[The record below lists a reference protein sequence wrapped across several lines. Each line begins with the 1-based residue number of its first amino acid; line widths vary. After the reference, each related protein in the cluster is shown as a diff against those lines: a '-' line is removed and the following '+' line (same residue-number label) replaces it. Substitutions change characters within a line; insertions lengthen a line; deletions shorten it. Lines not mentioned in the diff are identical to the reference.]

1 MPEPTPTSAPTPT
14 PTPTP
19 PDRPD
24 RRTVVRVLLAAL
36 TLVLLAALTLALALL
51 VADAL
56 GAHLD
61 EHTTAGC
68 PAGAPS
74 ACRPG
79 PSAGPSRTAPGPATS
94 AATPSAS
101 ASVSSSASRRASAS
115 PGSDAATGGATGPC
129 SSAGA
134 CGFPTAATTGP
145 RSTPGSRHSGDI
157 TVRTDGTVIDGW
169 DLTGSLDI
177 YANDVTVVD
186 SSITSSNWWG
196 VNLRSGY
203 HGLRVLHSRITG
215 VPGKG
220 QDNGGEDYAVSNMGS
235 SSIEV
240 GWSDISVFGNALSM
254 GQGNLHDNYVH
265 DLAPF
270 VNASGQW
277 QHLDAVIS
285 DGGGSGQLVIRHNTL
300 LNAVGVDRG
309 ASAGI
314 GLYPDTG
321 TVNNAVVDSNWIAG
335 GSYALYGGGPGST
348 GIRVTHNVFSDQYHP
363 ACGYYGDVA
372 YWNAGGAGNVWAD
385 NTTSDGRPVTPQ

>member
-1 MPEPTPTSAPTPT
+1 MPGTRRAAA
-14 PTPTP
+14 PTP
-19 PDRPD
+19 PDRSGR
-24 RRTVVRVLLAAL
+24 RRTAVRLLLAAL
-36 TLVLLAALTLALALL
+36 ALVAGLL

-61 EHTTAGC
+61 ERSTAGC
-68 PAGAPS
+68 PTGSPS
-74 ACRPG
+74 ACRTGSSADGASG
-79 PSAGPSRTAPGPATS
+79 PSGSGTRTATGS
-94 AATPSAS
+94 ATPTATTSGSSSAS
-101 ASVSSSASRRASAS
+101 ASRSPSATAGA
-115 PGSDAATGGATGPC
+115 PATTSGGHTGPC
-129 SSAGA
+129 SSPGA
-134 CGFPTAATTGP
+134 CGFPSAATTGP
-145 RSTPGSRHSGDI
+145 RGTPGSRHSGDI
-157 TVRTDGTVIDGW
+157 TVRTDGAVIDGW
-169 DLTGSLDI
+169 NLTGSLDI

-220 QDNGGEDYAVSNMGS
+220 QDNGGEDYAVSNMGTS
-235 SSIEV
+235 SVEV

-285 DGGGSGQLVIRHNTL
+285 DGGGSGLLVIRHNTL
-300 LNAVGVDRG
+300 LNAAGVDRG
-309 ASAGI
+309 ASAAI

-321 TVNNAVVDSNWIAG
+321 TVNNAVVDGNWIAG

-348 GIRVTHNVFSDQYHP
+348 GVKVTNNVFSDMYHP
-363 ACGYYGDVA
+363 SCGYYGNVA
-372 YWNAGGAGNVWAD
+372 YWNAGGAGNVWAA
-385 NTTSDGRPVTPQ
+385 NTTSDGKPVTPQ